1 VGSARQSGPQF
12 CNVRVEARDALD
24 AGQIAAVDRQIK
36 RAVVSW
42 YPDLTNYRPAPGDDV
57 CAAEDPSGGTASALS
72 LVPATAPQDFEEVAL
87 VRQGNARFDGGDIQ
101 GALALYNDQAGYQR
115 ARDQL
120 QRLGSDVPDGAAP

>member
-42 YPDLTNYRPAPGDDV
+42 YPDLTNIDRLQVTMY
-57 CAAEDPSGGTASALS
+57 AAEDPSGGTASALS
-72 LVPATAPQDFEEVAL
+72 PVPATAPQDFEEVAL